1 MSIEFARGQVRPFLG
16 DENMSEEV
24 NTLWDAKKPGISV
37 NLDTGRIAIHRTTL
51 EIMGYPE
58 YYRFLLN
65 LGKKQLAIQSCG
77 IDDDGAHRLP
87 EIKDRETCDVNS
99 KDLIRLLYR
108 SCKWKNTMSYRIQ
121 GTGFPEQQTVNF
133 NLDDALELN
142 EMKRTTEAEGEA

>member
-1 MSIEFARGQVRPFLG
+1 MRPFLG

-77 IDDDGAHRLP
+77 IDDDRAHRLP
-87 EIKDRETCDVNS
+87 EIKDRETCDGNS

>member
-1 MSIEFARGQVRPFLG
+1 MRPFVG

-65 LGKKQLAIQSCG
+65 LGKKQFAIQSCG

-108 SCKWKNTMSYRIQ
+108 SCKWKNSWYWEKSKGRFRRISLCLS
-121 GTGFPEQQTVNF
+121 GN
-133 NLDDALELN
+133 
-142 EMKRTTEAEGEA
+142 

>member
-1 MSIEFARGQVRPFLG
+1 MR
-16 DENMSEEV
+16 EEV

-65 LGKKQLAIQSCG
+65 LGKKQFAIQSCG

-108 SCKWKNTMSYRIQ
+108 SCKWKITMSYRIQ

-133 NLDDALELN
+133 DLDDALELN
-142 EMKRTTEAEGEA
+142 EMKRMTEAEGEA

>member
-1 MSIEFARGQVRPFLG
+1 MRPFLG

-65 LGKKQLAIQSCG
+65 LRKKAAC
-77 IDDDGAHRLP
+77 HP
-87 EIKDRETCDVNS
+87 E
-99 KDLIRLLYR
+99 LWY
-108 SCKWKNTMSYRIQ
+108 
-121 GTGFPEQQTVNF
+121 
-133 NLDDALELN
+133 
-142 EMKRTTEAEGEA
+142 

>member
-1 MSIEFARGQVRPFLG
+1 MRPFLG

-65 LGKKQLAIQSCG
+65 LRKKQLAIQSCG

-108 SCKWKNTMSYRIQ
+108 SCKWKYTMSYRIQ

>member
-1 MSIEFARGQVRPFLG
+1 MRPFVG

-87 EIKDRETCDVNS
+87 EIKDR
-99 KDLIRLLYR
+99 
-108 SCKWKNTMSYRIQ
+108 
-121 GTGFPEQQTVNF
+121 
-133 NLDDALELN
+133 
-142 EMKRTTEAEGEA
+142 

>member
-1 MSIEFARGQVRPFLG
+1 MRPFLG

-65 LGKKQLAIQSCG
+65 LGKKQFAIQSCG

-108 SCKWKNTMSYRIQ
+108 SCKCKITMSYRIQ

-133 NLDDALELN
+133 DLDDALELN

>member
-1 MSIEFARGQVRPFLG
+1 MRPFLG

-65 LGKKQLAIQSCG
+65 LRKKQLAIQSCG

-99 KDLIRLLYR
+99 KDLIRLL
-108 SCKWKNTMSYRIQ
+108 
-121 GTGFPEQQTVNF
+121 
-133 NLDDALELN
+133 
-142 EMKRTTEAEGEA
+142 